1 MFPCA
6 AGNFSAIYLIN
17 ALKFGGIFLFGS
29 FLGMNPLSERLDQ
42 TDLAILRELQA
53 DGRLSNAKL
62 SEKLSLSETPC
73 WRRLRRL
80 ETDGFIEGYQANL
93 SRKKLG
99 YGVVAFVQVTL
110 GNHAGEA
117 PLLFER
123 LVTSMPEILS
133 CHNVTGDC
141 DYMLQIVASDLDAY
155 GGFVRDQLRKLPGIT
170 SIRSNLSLRDVKSS
184 TALPV

>member
-1 MFPCA
+1 MLPCSARNFA
-6 AGNFSAIYLIN
+6 AISSTNTLI
-17 ALKFGGIFLFGS
+17 FGGLFQLNT
-29 FLGMNPLSERLDQ
+29 FCDMNPLLERLDK

-62 SEKLSLSETPC
+62 AEKLTLSETPC
-73 WRRLRRL
+73 WRRLKRL
-80 ETDGFIEGYQANL
+80 EADGFIEGYQANL

-117 PLLFER
+117 PLQFEK
-123 LVTSMPEILS
+123 LVASMPEILS

-155 GGFVRDQLRKLPGIT
+155 GVFVRDQLRKLPGVT
-170 SIRSNLSLRDVKSS
+170 SIRSNLSLQEVKSS